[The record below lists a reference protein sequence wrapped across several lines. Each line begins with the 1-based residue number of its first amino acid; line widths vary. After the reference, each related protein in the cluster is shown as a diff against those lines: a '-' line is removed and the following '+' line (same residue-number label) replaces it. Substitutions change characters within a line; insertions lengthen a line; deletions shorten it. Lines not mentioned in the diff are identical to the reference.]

1 MMHHRNTESDLENEM
16 IWAKRRFQWADYAP
30 YQDRLEKLLMA
41 NPTRYREFM
50 MFSVEASGGEG
61 DVYVGVPTKEFIA
74 LFDGFEPVREAALP
88 KVVDALLIADAN
100 AFKERFEFRHN
111 KTEHSR

>member
-1 MMHHRNTESDLENEM
+1 M

-50 MFSVEASGGEG
+50 MFSVEASVGVG
-61 DVYVGVPTKEFIA
+61 DVYVGVPTKELMA
-74 LFDGFEPVREAALP
+74 MFDGFEPVNEATLP
-88 KVVDALLIADAN
+88 RAVVSLLLADAN
-100 AFKERFEFRHN
+100 AFKDAGFEFKHN
-111 KTEHSR
+111 KR